1 MTKPRVAVFASG
13 GGTNF
18 ENLVRKQEEIGIDIV
33 LLISDY
39 NEAYAIQRAINH
51 DVDYIVVEREKYA
64 TKAEFESDILSVM
77 KMYNIEYILLAGF
90 MRILS
95 ADFVGRYPR
104 KIINIHPSLLPDFKG
119 ADAIGDAFRA
129 GVKETGVTVH
139 FVDAGIDTGEIIA
152 QVPVDVAPEDTLE
165 ELENKIHSI
174 EYQLYP
180 QAVRM
185 ILAKRQE
192 DEQ

>member
-64 TKAEFESDILSVM
+64 AKAEFESDILSVM
-77 KMYNIEYILLAGF
+77 RMYNIEYILLAGF

-129 GVKETGVTVH
+129 GVRETGVTVH

-165 ELENKIHSI
+165 ELENKVHSI

>member
-1 MTKPRVAVFASG
+1 MSRPRVAVFASG

-18 ENLVRKQEEIGIDIV
+18 ENLVRKQDQTGIDIA

-51 DVDYIVVEREKYA
+51 DIDYIVVERGKYGTRA
-64 TKAEFESDILSVM
+64 DFENDILNVL

-95 ADFVGRYPR
+95 ADFVDRYPR

-129 GVKETGVTVH
+129 GVGETGVTVH

-152 QVPVDVAPEDTLE
+152 QVPVGVDPEDTLSD
-165 ELENKIHSI
+165 LEDKVHSV

-180 QAVRM
+180 QAVKLV
-185 ILAKRQE
+185 LAKGEE

>member
-77 KMYNIEYILLAGF
+77 RMYNIEYILLAGF

-129 GVKETGVTVH
+129 GVRETGVTVH

-165 ELENKIHSI
+165 ELENKVHSI

>member
-1 MTKPRVAVFASG
+1 MRPTPTLHSKSCVMRARQRSGSVRSRMRQGSRSMTRPRVAVFASG

-18 ENLVRKQEEIGIDIV
+18 ENLVRKQDEIGIDIV

-95 ADFVGRYPR
+95 ADFVDKYPR
-104 KIINIHPSLLPDFKG
+104 KIINIHPSLLPDF
-119 ADAIGDAFRA
+119 
-129 GVKETGVTVH
+129 
-139 FVDAGIDTGEIIA
+139 
-152 QVPVDVAPEDTLE
+152 
-165 ELENKIHSI
+165 
-174 EYQLYP
+174 
-180 QAVRM
+180 
-185 ILAKRQE
+185 
-192 DEQ
+192 

>member
-95 ADFVGRYPR
+95 ADFVDRYPR

-180 QAVRM
+180 QAVQM

>member
-18 ENLVRKQEEIGIDIV
+18 ENLVRKQEEVGIDIV

-95 ADFVGRYPR
+95 ADFVDRYPR

>member
-18 ENLVRKQEEIGIDIV
+18 ENLVRKQAEIGIDIV

-39 NEAYAIQRAINH
+39 NEAYAVQRAINH

-129 GVKETGVTVH
+129 GVSQTGVTVH

-152 QVPVDVAPEDTLE
+152 QVPVDVAPDDTLE
-165 ELENKIHSI
+165 ALENKIHSI

>member
-1 MTKPRVAVFASG
+1 MSKPRVAVFASG

-18 ENLVRKQEEIGIDIV
+18 ENLVRKQDEIGIDIV

-51 DVDYIVVEREKYA
+51 DVDYIVVEREKYG
-64 TKAEFESDILSVM
+64 TKSEFESDILSVM
-77 KMYNIEYILLAGF
+77 KMYDVEYILLAGF

-95 ADFVGRYPR
+95 ADFVDRYPR

-129 GVKETGVTVH
+129 GVSKTGVTVH

-152 QVPVDVAPEDTLE
+152 QVPVDVAPDDTLE
-165 ELENKIHSI
+165 TLENKIHSI